1 MNEVF
6 TAICYYYKGCLLTNS
21 IAQTDTNKESSIR
34 GMSQGYIR
42 AFNVLERKLGVEH
55 VRIFRTPYKANTFKH
70 VTRTAQWEPY
80 FLSIESQINDKGL
93 TDIFI
98 VECIKDTPVSED
110 KLIIDEYRDEYYVGF
125 LMLPGNYE
133 SLEELINFYRGLGY
147 KTKEITDTIERFL
160 THVSPTSSEDAHHF
174 DKLKRLAEQENFM
187 NAA

>member
-1 MNEVF
+1 MSEVF
-6 TAICYYYKGCLLTNS
+6 SAICYYYNGQLLTNS
-21 IAQTDTNKESSIR
+21 IAQTITNKESSIKQL
-34 GMSQGYIR
+34 SEGYIT
-42 AFNVLERKLGVEH
+42 ALNVLERKLGVEH

-70 VTRTAQWEPY
+70 ITRTAQWEPY
-80 FLSIESQINDKGL
+80 FLSIESQINDLGL

-98 VECIKDTPVSED
+98 VECIKDNPVSED

-160 THVSPTSSEDAHHF
+160 THVSPMSSEDAYHF
-174 DKLKRLAEQENFM
+174 DKLKRLAANDNF